1 MRPELI
7 WLLQFE
13 DSNYCLGRELEQ
25 PPPLLSTSENIG
37 FIVNSCCSR
46 DLALLNKFTWF
57 TQPGSLS
64 AELSLTAWL
73 PHKQYVASL
82 AGLSKSRQ
90 KQCKQR
96 PASSTQD

>member
-7 WLLQFE
+7 WLLEFE

-37 FIVNSCCSR
+37 FIDNSCCSR

-64 AELSLTAWL
+64 VLYCTDARA
-73 PHKQYVASL
+73 
-82 AGLSKSRQ
+82 
-90 KQCKQR
+90 
-96 PASSTQD
+96 TQDFTEVHNLSYCPSL